1 MRGKIIIFLTL
12 CLFPSAVTLA
22 QESIALKI
30 GFVDIDKLMMEST
43 VIRRMVDSVQDEV
56 KKEQENMTDM
66 MTRYK
71 VLTETYEQQ
80 KTILTEEQRQ
90 TRRKEIDE
98 LKIAIDEQQDK
109 VNSIIKR
116 SERRLLEP
124 TLARVD
130 EAIKAVGKEGGYDLI
145 LKSDAILYG
154 KESSNITNQVM
165 SMIEKMD
172 KEKPITPLPANESE
186 TTTESLIL
194 KKTEEMIP
202 IPTPAIPTETK
213 RGISF

>member
-1 MRGKIIIFLTL
+1 MKGRTIILMTL
-12 CLFPSAVTLA
+12 CLFFNMLTFA
-22 QESIALKI
+22 QESITTLKI

-56 KKEQENMTDM
+56 KKEQENMTDK

-71 VLTETYEQQ
+71 VFTETYEQQ
-80 KTILTEEQRQ
+80 KSILTEEQRQ
-90 TRRKEIDE
+90 SRRKEIDE
-98 LKIAIDEQQDK
+98 LKLSIEEQQDK
-109 VNSIIKR
+109 VNRIIKR

-145 LKSDAILYG
+145 LKSDAVLYG
-154 KESSNITNQVM
+154 KENCNITNQVM

-172 KEKPITPLPANESE
+172 KEKPLSPLPMDESE
-186 TTTESLIL
+186 TTTSSLTL
-194 KKTEEMIP
+194 QKTGEIIP
-202 IPTPAIPTETK
+202 IPTPATPTATP
-213 RGISF
+213 

>member
-1 MRGKIIIFLTL
+1 MKGRTIILMTLYLFFSMLT
-12 CLFPSAVTLA
+12 FA

-56 KKEQENMTDM
+56 KKEQENMTDK

-71 VLTETYEQQ
+71 VFTETYEQQ
-80 KTILTEEQRQ
+80 KSILTEEQRQ
-90 TRRKEIDE
+90 SRRKEIDE
-98 LKIAIDEQQDK
+98 LKLSIEEQQDK
-109 VNSIIKR
+109 VNRIIKR

-145 LKSDAILYG
+145 LKSDAVLYG
-154 KESSNITNQVM
+154 KENGNVTNQVM
-165 SMIEKMD
+165 GMIEKMD
-172 KEKPITPLPANESE
+172 KEKPLTPLPESESE
-186 TTTESLIL
+186 TTTRSLIL
-194 KKTEEMIP
+194 EKTGEMIP
-202 IPTPAIPTETK
+202 IPTPATPTATP
-213 RGISF
+213 